1 MEATTNTFIRWFNS
15 DEIVPNKDG
24 HYLCQTMQG
33 RYASLPFSVKYQMF
47 NVSGD
52 HVDCAIKV
60 QWWAYLPELP
70 QKEVQEDE

>member
-47 NVSGD
+47 NVTGD
-52 HVDCAIKV
+52 YVDTAIKV
-60 QWWAYLPELP
+60 QWWAFLPELP

>member
-15 DEIVPNKDG
+15 DEIVPSKG
-24 HYLCQTMQG
+24 GYYLCQTNHG
-33 RYASLPFSVKYQMF
+33 RYATLRFSTKHQMF

-52 HVDCAIKV
+52 CVETAIEV
-60 QWWAYLPELP
+60 QWWASLPELP

>member
-15 DEIVPNKDG
+15 DEIVPSKDG

-33 RYASLPFSVKYQMF
+33 RYASLPFSVKHQMF
-47 NVSGD
+47 NVTGD
-52 HVDCAIKV
+52 YVDCAIKV
-60 QWWAYLPELP
+60 QWWASLPELP

>member
-47 NVSGD
+47 NVTGD
-52 HVDCAIKV
+52 YVDTAIEVK
-60 QWWAYLPELP
+60 WWAFLPELP

>member
-15 DEIVPNKDG
+15 DAIVPSKDG
-24 HYLCQTMQG
+24 HYLCQTIPG
-33 RYASLPFSVKYQMF
+33 RYASLPCSTKPQRF

-52 HVDCAIKV
+52 DVETAIEV
-60 QWWAYLPELP
+60 QWGASLPDLP

>member
-15 DEIVPNKDG
+15 DEIVPSKDG
-24 HYLCQTMQG
+24 YYLCQTKPG
-33 RYASLPFSVKYQMF
+33 RYTTLKFSTKHKMF

-52 HVDCAIKV
+52 DVETAIEV
-60 QWWAYLPELP
+60 QWWAFLPELP

>member
-15 DEIVPNKDG
+15 DEIVPSKDG

-33 RYASLPFSVKYQMF
+33 RYTTLPFSTKHKMF

-52 HVDCAIKV
+52 VSTALTV
-60 QWWAYLPELP
+60 QWWAFLPELP
-70 QKEVQEDE
+70 QKEAQDE

>member
-15 DEIVPNKDG
+15 DEIVPSKDG
-24 HYLCQTMQG
+24 YYLCQTNPG
-33 RYASLPFSVKYQMF
+33 RYATLPFSTKHQMF

-52 HVDCAIKV
+52 NVDCAIKV
-60 QWWAYLPELP
+60 QWWAFLPELP

>member
-15 DEIVPNKDG
+15 DEIVPSKDG
-24 HYLCQTMQG
+24 HYLCQTTHG
-33 RYASLPFSVKYQMF
+33 RYATLPFSTKHQMF

-60 QWWAYLPELP
+60 QWWACLPELP

>member
-33 RYASLPFSVKYQMF
+33 RYASLPYSVKYNTF
-47 NVSGD
+47 NVTGD
-52 HVDCAIKV
+52 YVDTAIEV
-60 QWWAYLPELP
+60 QWWAFLPELP

>member
-1 MEATTNTFIRWFNS
+1 MEATTNTFIQWFNS

-33 RYASLPFSVKYQMF
+33 RYASLPFSVKHQMF
-47 NVSGD
+47 NVTGD
-52 HVDCAIKV
+52 YVETAIEV
-60 QWWAYLPELP
+60 QWWAFRPKLP

>member
-33 RYASLPFSVKYQMF
+33 RYASLPYSVKYNMF
-47 NVSGD
+47 NVTGD
-52 HVDCAIKV
+52 YVDTAIEVK
-60 QWWAYLPELP
+60 WWAFLPELP

>member
-33 RYASLPFSVKYQMF
+33 RYVSMPFSVKYQMF
-47 NVSGD
+47 NVTGD
-52 HVDCAIKV
+52 YVDTAIEV
-60 QWWAYLPELP
+60 QWWAFLPELP

>member
-33 RYASLPFSVKYQMF
+33 RYTSLPYSVKYNMF
-47 NVSGD
+47 NVTGD
-52 HVDCAIKV
+52 YVDTAIEV
-60 QWWAYLPELP
+60 QWWAFLPELP